1 MFSELIYNMV
11 SYLERLFLNCLTYVL
26 IEFANKIKPLIYTND
41 NPKVYLMFSEELL
54 YNKVYYLE
62 KLFLNCV
69 PYVLIEFANKIKPLI
84 YINDIPKVPP
94 SGCTTIHNYL
104 LNNYTLLDENNT
116 NKNIDIDEINN
127 YTVIN
132 NISLKSI
139 KLNEDASKMSYNILK
154 CLLDSGLIHCNGKII
169 TDINKCIIMDF
180 LYSKNVT
187 FGSVHTDLNYDWIL
201 SQAFNVWY
209 LIENN
214 EDYGNMFLLET
225 DEYDKSYT
233 PCKLDD
239 YYNSDDKHIS
249 VNKASITEKLLQYSK
264 KLGTLNLEKIKP
276 KYLNIKNGECLVMTK
291 HLLHIT
297 DLRRTNNVNAVNFRV
312 VIKNDDGS
320 IYHSGNKF
328 AMRSNHTYDASSKKL
343 FNVNMFDLI

>member
-1 MFSELIYNMV
+1 MFSELIYNIV
-11 SYLERLFLNCLTYVL
+11 SNLENT
-26 IEFANKIKPLIYTND
+26 
-41 NPKVYLMFSEELL
+41 
-54 YNKVYYLE
+54 
-62 KLFLNCV
+62 FLNCV
-69 PYVLIEFANKIKPLI
+69 PYTVIEFANKIKPLI
-84 YINDIPKVPP
+84 YINDVPKDPL
-94 SGCTTIHNYL
+94 SGCTAMHNFL
-104 LNNYTLLDENNT
+104 VKKSTLLDKNNT

-132 NISLKSI
+132 NLSLKSI
-139 KLNEDASKMSYNILK
+139 KVNENTTEMSYNILK
-154 CLLDSGLIHCNGKII
+154 CLLASGLIHCNGKII

-201 SQAFNVWY
+201 SDAFNVWY

-214 EDYGNMFLLET
+214 DDYGNMFLLET

-239 YYNSDDKHIS
+239 YYNNNNKNIS
-249 VNKASITEKLLQYSK
+249 VIKASLTEKLLQYGK
-264 KLGTLNLEKIKP
+264 KIGTLNLEKSKP
-276 KYLNIKNGECLVMTK
+276 KYLNIKNGECLVMSK
-291 HLLHIT
+291 HVLHIT
-297 DLRRTNNVNAVNFRV
+297 DLRRNNNVNAINFRV

-328 AMRSNHTYDASSKKL
+328 AMRSNHIYDASRKKL
-343 FNVNMFDLI
+343 FNVKMFDLI